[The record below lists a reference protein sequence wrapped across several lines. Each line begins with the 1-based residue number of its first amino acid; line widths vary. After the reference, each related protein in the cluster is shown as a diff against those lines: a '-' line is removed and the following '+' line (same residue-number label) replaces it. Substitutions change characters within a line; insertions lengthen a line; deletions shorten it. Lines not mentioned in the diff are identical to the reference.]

1 MLQRITVHNLAL
13 IRDLEIEFSPELNV
27 LSGETGAGKS
37 IIVDSLMLLIGARYD
52 KSMLKYGEDKGFV
65 EGVFTC
71 DDRSVAENAGIDA
84 EDGIMIVTRKFFKD
98 GRNDIRVN
106 GKQMTTAMLR
116 ELMQSFVDIYGQN
129 EYQSLLKVTEQRKIL
144 DFFVFGGDDSLLKKQ
159 RELFDAHRSVLAEM
173 NKLGDERTRAQRI
186 DILKYQIDEIERAAV
201 KEGEED
207 KLLERR
213 HILMSAE
220 RIKTALA
227 ESYGALAGDDGG
239 ASQAVSDALRD
250 LSSIES
256 LDDKYAALHERL
268 RSVSIEL
275 DDIAESVKDEIDGID
290 GSEKELDE
298 VVSRLDKLRAIKS
311 KYGAFDAMQRF
322 LADAKQELDRAENG
336 AELFAELGAK
346 EAKLKRE
353 LYENSAKLSDKRRTG
368 AVVMQDRIMTE
379 LADLGMAKAKFEVR
393 FKPEPSVEDFTKAVT
408 ANGFDDIEFYLS
420 PNAGMP
426 LMPLAKIISGG
437 EMSRF
442 MLAVKLVSG
451 NGGSIDTMIFDEIDT
466 GISGAIGLSVAKKLC
481 RLSRGRQVLCVTHL
495 AQIAAM
501 ADAHFYI
508 DKYDDEIGTVTRVT
522 ALDRQGQ
529 IGEVSRLSGTQGVS
543 STSDKN
549 AAEMKSWADGFK
561 AEIANGQ

>member
-71 DDRSVAENAGIDA
+71 DDMTAAENAGIDA
-84 EDGIMIVTRKFFKD
+84 EDGMLIVTRKFFKD

-144 DFFVFGGDDSLLKKQ
+144 DFFVFGSDDGALKKQ
-159 RELFDAHRSVLAEM
+159 RELFDAHKAVLSEM
-173 NKLGDERTRAQRI
+173 NKLGDEQARAQRI
-186 DILKYQIDEIERAAV
+186 DILKYQIDEIEQAAV

-227 ESYGALAGDDGG
+227 DSYGAIDGDESGVSG
-239 ASQAVSDALRD
+239 QVSDAMRS
-250 LSSIES
+250 LSAISA
-256 LDDKYAALHERL
+256 LDDKYASLHERL

-275 DDIAESVKDEIDGID
+275 DDIAECIKDEMESLDSG
-290 GSEKELDE
+290 ERELDE
-298 VVSRLDKLRAIKS
+298 VVARLDKIRAIKS
-311 KYGAFDAMQRF
+311 KYGAYDAMQRF
-322 LADAKQELDRAENG
+322 LSEAKQELDRAENG
-336 AELFAELGAK
+336 AELFTELSAK
-346 EAKLKRE
+346 EAKLRRE
-353 LYENSAKLSDKRRTG
+353 LYENSELISEKRRSG
-368 AVVMQDRIMTE
+368 AVVMQDRIMSE
-379 LADLGMAKAKFEVR
+379 LCDLGMAKSKFEVR
-393 FKPEPSVEDFTKAVT
+393 FKPEPSIDEFLKTVT
-408 ANGFDDIEFYLS
+408 ALGFDDIEFYLS

-426 LMPLAKIISGG
+426 PMPLAKIISGG

-522 ALDRQGQ
+522 ALDRDGQ
-529 IGEVSRLSGTQGVS
+529 IGEVSRLSGTQGIS
-543 STSDKN
+543 SSSDKN

-561 AEIANGQ
+561 AEISVK